1 MNIVIGSDHG
11 GYELKCVLAE
21 YLKSLNHTVY
31 DAGTNSR
38 EACDYPDF
46 AFKVAEC
53 VASKQASFGIMID
66 GAGIGSAMCANR
78 VEGVLAATC
87 NELFVTRNAR
97 EHNNANVMCLGSQVI
112 GPGLAKKLVDVFLET
127 KFEGGRHLK
136 RVDKI
141 LAYMNGAL
149 SSPQQM
155 ISTIVERVMA
165 LIGNQ
170 DAAAPKAAQS
180 SAPGLSNGNRELICE
195 DYVKNNCEQGSTL
208 TVKKGTMITA
218 LAMDMARKKKIT
230 VLYQ

>member
-21 YLKSLNHTVY
+21 YLKSLNHIVE
-31 DAGTNSR
+31 DVGTNSR

-53 VASKQASFGIMID
+53 VASGRAQAGIMVD

-78 VEGVLAATC
+78 VSGVLAATC

-97 EHNNANVMCLGSQVI
+97 EHNGANVMCLGSQVV

-127 KFEGGRHLK
+127 RFEGGRHQK

-141 LAYMNGAL
+141 LAYSGD
-149 SSPQQM
+149 SQFSVQQ
-155 ISTIVERVMA
+155 IIAAVVERVKDALGGMNA
-165 LIGNQ
+165 SNALPASVTGSNSPDQKLIG
-170 DAAAPKAAQS
+170 
-180 SAPGLSNGNRELICE
+180 E
-195 DYVKNNCEQGSTL
+195 DYVKNICAPGSTL
-208 TVKKGTMITA
+208 VVKKGTLITPLA
-218 LAMDMARKKKIT
+218 LDMAHKKRIT
-230 VLYQ
+230 VSYQ

>member
-21 YLKSLNHTVY
+21 YLKSLNHSVY

-53 VASKQASFGIMID
+53 VASGQAAFGIMVD

-78 VEGVLAATC
+78 VPGVLAATC

-97 EHNNANVMCLGSQVI
+97 EHNNANVMCLGSQAV
-112 GPGLAKKLVDVFLET
+112 GVGLAKKLVDVFLET
-127 KFEGGRHLK
+127 KFEGGRHQK

-141 LAYMNGAL
+141 TAYSGGGAP
-149 SSPQQM
+149 SPQQL
-155 ISTIVERVMA
+155 IATIVERVMA
-165 LIGNQ
+165 ALGRSSSG
-170 DAAAPKAAQS
+170 AAAQPETACGS
-180 SAPGLSNGNRELICE
+180 TGLICE
-195 DYVKNNCEQGSTL
+195 DHIKNNCAEGSTL
-208 TVKKGTMITA
+208 IVKKGTLITSLA
-218 LAMDMARKKKIT
+218 LDMARKKGIT
-230 VLYQ
+230 VSYQ

>member
-21 YLKSLNHTVY
+21 YLKSLNHIVE
-31 DAGTNSR
+31 DVGTNSR

-53 VASKQASFGIMID
+53 VASGRAQAGIMVD

-78 VEGVLAATC
+78 VSGVLAATC

-97 EHNNANVMCLGSQVI
+97 EHNGANVMCLGSQVV

-127 KFEGGRHLK
+127 RFEGGRHQK

-141 LAYMNGAL
+141 LAYSGD
-149 SSPQQM
+149 SQFSPQQ
-155 ISTIVERVMA
+155 IIAAVVERVKA
-165 LIGNQ
+165 ALVGTNASNALPASATCSNSPDQKLIG
-170 DAAAPKAAQS
+170 
-180 SAPGLSNGNRELICE
+180 E
-195 DYVKNNCEQGSTL
+195 DYVKNICAPGSTL
-208 TVKKGTMITA
+208 VVKKGTLITPLA
-218 LAMDMARKKKIT
+218 LDMAHKKRIT
-230 VLYQ
+230 VSYQ